1 MSNQAAVVGKNSPG
15 VYKQAFVLGKF
26 LLVIVIEDGG
36 EVDLEFGRNLVAK
49 IEEIVGQTP
58 EMSSQQLLELISHHV
73 SDDNFHLRT
82 MVGKIH
88 EQKLTLCSLGELTA
102 KLVRKDKVITLV
114 ESGSPPTIAGPLQQD
129 DLLIMGTAEFFN
141 LATTEFLSEEGKFN
155 PESIRDRL
163 ASTLEATD
171 KSEMVAGI
179 ISQVKLTPPDLEP
192 EQTLSDSDDDDELA
206 GAGEEDLSVASE
218 EKTSKIT
225 SPFKTYEITGQ
236 STFSKIA
243 GILTDL
249 PHFIRRT
256 GMELRREGADDRR
269 NQSRRRL
276 LFLILAG
283 FVTLACII
291 SFQLRSRVTEGQMR
305 IVSELEL
312 QAKEAVSSA
321 DKLIGLNDQI
331 ARENLAAARA
341 EIVAKGDEI
350 FGKGWES
357 KNEAAQKKVKE
368 ALNLID
374 ARIQQ
379 AMKAYKVEGANIF
392 TDFTLLKANPK
403 IVSASLLTGKIVVL
417 DQANGSLYSVAADTK
432 TAAIVGGSTDLK
444 SGQSVD
450 ISTIRAY
457 VLAHDVFSVDTTSN
471 SPPRKVVNFD
481 SAWQK
486 IVAIKSFA
494 GNLYILDTGANQIWK
509 YQGGETSFASRSA
522 YLQEG
527 LSVDLS
533 KVVDV
538 TIDGSVYVLSRSGN
552 VVKFSGGVTT
562 DFKLTGMADSFRDP
576 SSIFASE
583 DTKEIYIYDE
593 GNNRVVTFDKTGIY
607 RSQYLLPKLSEK
619 IVKVLADESVKKIF
633 LVSPTK
639 IYSVD
644 LKQ

>member
-15 VYKQAFVLGKF
+15 VYKQAFALGKF
-26 LLVIVIEDGG
+26 LLVIVIEDGDN
-36 EVDLEFGRNLVAK
+36 VDLEFGRNLVAK

-58 EMSSQQLLELISHHV
+58 EMPSQQLLELISHHV
-73 SDDNFHLRT
+73 SDENFRLRT

-88 EQKLTLCSLGELTA
+88 EQKLTISSLGELTA
-102 KLVRKDKVITLV
+102 KLVRKDKVITLI
-114 ESGSPPTIAGPLQQD
+114 ESGNPATIAGPLQQD
-129 DLLIMGTAEFFN
+129 DLLIMGTVEFFS

-155 PESIRDRL
+155 PEAIRDRL
-163 ASTLEATD
+163 ASSVETAER
-171 KSEMVAGI
+171 SETVAGI
-179 ISQVKLTPPDLEP
+179 ISQVKTTLSEP
-192 EQTLSDSDDDDELA
+192 ELEQTPAETEESELPEKT
-206 GAGEEDLSVASE
+206 EEDVLEVSQKPS
-218 EKTSKIT
+218 
-225 SPFKTYEITGQ
+225 SPFKSYEITGQ

-243 GILTDL
+243 GVFTDL

-256 GMELRREGADDRR
+256 GMELRREGTDDRR

-276 LFLILAG
+276 LFLVLAG
-283 FVTLACII
+283 FITLVCVVA
-291 SFQLRSRVTEGQMR
+291 FQLRSRVTEGQMR
-305 IVSELEL
+305 IVSQLEL
-312 QAKEAVSSA
+312 QATEAVSSA

-341 EIVAKGDEI
+341 EIIAKADEI
-350 FGKGWES
+350 FGAGWEN

-379 AMKAYKVEGANIF
+379 AMKAYRVDGANIF
-392 TDFTLLKANPK
+392 TDFSLLKANPK
-403 IVSASLLTGKIVVL
+403 IISASLLTGKIVVL
-417 DQANGSLYSVAADTK
+417 DQANGALYSVAADTK
-432 TAAIVGGSTDLK
+432 TAAIIGGSTDLK

-457 VLAHDVFSVDTTSN
+457 VLAHDIFSIDTTSN
-471 SPPRKVVNFD
+471 SQPRKVVNFD
-481 SAWQK
+481 SDWQR

-494 GNLYILDTGANQIWK
+494 GNLYLLDTGANQIWK
-509 YQGGETSFASRSA
+509 YQGGETGFATRSA

-527 LSVDLS
+527 LSIDLS
-533 KVVDV
+533 KIVDV
-538 TIDGSVYVLSRSGN
+538 TIDGSVYVLSKTGN

-562 DFKLTGMADSFRDP
+562 DFKLTGMTDSFKDP

-593 GNNRVVTFDKTGIY
+593 GNNRVMTFDKTGIY

-619 IVKVLADESVKKIF
+619 IVKILADESVKKIF
-633 LVSPTK
+633 LVSATK
-639 IYSVD
+639 LYAVD